1 MFTISHIKI
10 IDSIM
15 GSGKT
20 SYAIQKMNKDH
31 ENNYIYITPF
41 LSEVQRIKDQCKE
54 RKFYE
59 PINYG
64 VGKLDSL
71 HKLVLENRNIASTHS
86 LFRTSTEI
94 TKQLIKSNDYIL
106 ILDEVMDVVEEVPLK
121 KDDLK
126 ILKETNLITVE
137 EYGLVL
143 WNEDKLEYQT
153 QYDYIK
159 NMCINKCLFMVNN
172 VLLMWTFPVDIFNAF
187 KEVYVMSY
195 LFDAQVQRYYY
206 DLYNIEYTYYCIK
219 KENNLYELIN
229 KNELHTDNK
238 LLIKSK
244 IHILEDS
251 INNIGENKYSLS
263 SSWFKKQDNAP
274 LLNQMKNNILNYFK
288 NKLKSKS
295 KYNAWTT
302 FKSSKSKLS
311 GEGYTNGFIS
321 INSRAT
327 NEYGH
332 KNALAYCANI
342 FLNPILKQFF
352 VDRGIN
358 VKEDN
363 YALSELIQWIWRSAI
378 RNNED
383 IDIYI
388 PSSRMRNLLIEWLN
402 L

>member
-1 MFTISHIKI
+1 
-10 IDSIM
+10 
-15 GSGKT
+15 
-20 SYAIQKMNKDH
+20 
-31 ENNYIYITPF
+31 
-41 LSEVQRIKDQCKE
+41 
-54 RKFYE
+54 
-59 PINYG
+59 
-64 VGKLDSL
+64 
-71 HKLVLENRNIASTHS
+71 
-86 LFRTSTEI
+86 
-94 TKQLIKSNDYIL
+94 
-106 ILDEVMDVVEEVPLK
+106 
-121 KDDLK
+121 
-126 ILKETNLITVE
+126 
-137 EYGLVL
+137 
-143 WNEDKLEYQT
+143 
-153 QYDYIK
+153 
-159 NMCINKCLFMVNN
+159 
-172 VLLMWTFPVDIFNAF
+172 
-187 KEVYVMSY
+187 
-195 LFDAQVQRYYY
+195 
-206 DLYNIEYTYYCIK
+206 
-219 KENNLYELIN
+219 
-229 KNELHTDNK
+229 
-238 LLIKSK
+238 
-244 IHILEDS
+244 
-251 INNIGENKYSLS
+251 
-263 SSWFKKQDNAP
+263 
-274 LLNQMKNNILNYFK
+274 MKNNILNYFK